1 LEVFHRFGRH
11 TLYEFYCRVLP
22 GQLIKTIIQET
33 AFDHVFLVE
42 MDYYLCFF
50 RCICDMLLPFWLV
63 YFIDRPEL
71 RLGCLYS
78 NLLHP
83 LSSPLL
89 HERIVIVEIYVV
101 LSSFLDLLLAP
112 SKLWI
117 VEFVSLDGIIVDI
130 LCSGLLFDC

>member
-1 LEVFHRFGRH
+1 MVYHL
-11 TLYEFYCRVLP
+11 L
-22 GQLIKTIIQET
+22 
-33 AFDHVFLVE
+33 FLLE